1 MIDSGSIEGKV
12 LVVDDDESVSN
23 FLEKFL
29 KQKGYLWV
37 RSVRTGTEA
46 LDIIKK
52 EDIKLVLLDIKL
64 PGIDGIEVLRKLKEI
79 KKDTDVI
86 MITGFPD
93 ENTAKEALA
102 LGAYDYIMK
111 PFDLAYLELCVFTKI
126 SAKEPSRQEIDKKI
140 DNKIDKKCC

>member
-1 MIDSGSIEGKV
+1 MAESVNGEAKV
-12 LVVDDDESVSN
+12 LIVDDDKSVRN
-23 FLEKFL
+23 FLERFL

-37 RSVRTGTEA
+37 HSVKTGKEA

-64 PGIDGIEVLRKLKEI
+64 PGIDGIEVLRKIKGL

-86 MITGFPD
+86 MITGFP
-93 ENTAKEALA
+93 EETTAKEALK

-126 SAKEPSRQEIDKKI
+126 SAKRPPQQK
-140 DNKIDKKCC
+140 

>member
-1 MIDSGSIEGKV
+1 MNSEVRKV
-12 LVVDDDESVSN
+12 LIVDDDKSVRD
-23 FLEKFL
+23 FLERFL

-37 RSVRTGTEA
+37 QSVKAGQEA

-64 PGIDGIEVLRKLKEI
+64 PGMDGIEVLRKIKEL
-79 KKDTDVI
+79 KKDTEVI
-86 MITGFPD
+86 MITGFP
-93 ENTAKEALA
+93 EEATAKEALK

-126 SAKEPSRQEIDKKI
+126 SAKRPPQQK
-140 DNKIDKKCC
+140 

>member
-1 MIDSGSIEGKV
+1 MAESVNREAKV
-12 LVVDDDESVSN
+12 LIVDDDKSVAN
-23 FLEKFL
+23 FLERFL
-29 KQKGYLWV
+29 KQKGYLCV
-37 RSVRTGTEA
+37 QSAKTGKEA

-64 PGIDGIEVLRKLKEI
+64 PGIDGIEALRKIKEF

-86 MITGFPD
+86 MITGFP
-93 ENTAKEALA
+93 EEATAKEALK

-126 SAKEPSRQEIDKKI
+126 SAKRPPPQK
-140 DNKIDKKCC
+140 